1 MPSGNWNGRK
11 RNCFVRPISSEA
23 SIDWGL
29 PTCPRWNP
37 SGNAS
42 GGWIV
47 PSASN
52 EHILKTLRIATIV
65 PLVYILIVAC
75 RQKQTC
81 RGKSNFDSST
91 KIHKILQPKNRKQL
105 RHLASGSKPT
115 RKWSTR
121 SSCHLGIISWLVDGG
136 QGGFKCPQFTPLS
149 SKATC
154 PDPST
159 WWSIVTS

>member
-1 MPSGNWNGRK
+1 MASGNWNGRK

-121 SSCHLGIISWLVDGG
+121 SSCHLGIISWLWMRGKEVSSVHSSPRCPPRPRVQTPQLDG
-136 QGGFKCPQFTPLS
+136 
-149 SKATC
+149 
-154 PDPST
+154 PS
-159 WWSIVTS
+159 